1 MIDDQRRSGQHHE
14 VSIMPTLVPIAI
26 AIIRCDDRYLFLK
39 RRNPPYENLWSMIGG
54 KVNLGEHVREAAIR
68 EIIEETGT
76 QHVDSYQYRGIVSER
91 LVGVDGALSNHFL
104 IFVGSAEIS
113 DFQGNHREG
122 ELALFSAEEVTDL
135 SEQFLPSDLHMFNCF
150 RERSVSSQ
158 LYEAELEHDN
168 GTYKLRYYRKALD

>member
-1 MIDDQRRSGQHHE
+1 
-14 VSIMPTLVPIAI
+14 MPTLVPIAI

-68 EIIEETGT
+68 EIVEETGT
-76 QHVDSYQYRGIVSER
+76 QQVDSYEYRGIVSER
-91 LVGVDGALSNHFL
+91 LVRVDGTLTDHFL

-113 DFQGNHREG
+113 SFQENHREG
-122 ELALFSAEEVTDL
+122 ELSLFSAEEVTEL
-135 SEQFLPSDLHMFNCF
+135 SEHFLPSDLHMFNCF

-158 LYEAELEHDN
+158 LFEAELEHNN
-168 GTYKLRYYRKALD
+168 GIYRLRYYRKAVD